1 MVNKDFQNEEH
12 KMEDAAPLSRRL
24 HIDLIRATR
33 LFTGLVDRNCNEFFE
48 PKTVLHMHQST

>member
-12 KMEDAAPLSRRL
+12 KMEDAAPLSRR
-24 HIDLIRATR
+24 LIRATR